1 MNWLSMV
8 ANRLIWFFPTLL
20 GLLVIVFTLSR
31 VVPIDPALLAA
42 GENAS
47 AAQVQHVRERFG
59 FDKPLPVQYL
69 MWLGRVARGDLGRSI
84 ATRRPVIDDVRD
96 ALGYSL
102 ALALTSSLS
111 AFALGISLGLVAAFR
126 QGGLVDKVASAI
138 AVVGVS
144 VPHYWAGIILIIV
157 FSVQLGWLPAMGAG
171 SEGGLGEYLRHLTLP
186 TVALAL
192 IPLGVITRVVR
203 SAALDVL
210 AQEFVVALAAKGLWR
225 RTVFFHVVKNAAPQI
240 LTVLGLQFG
249 FQLGGSVLVEAVFS
263 WPGTGYLLNLAI
275 FQRDIPVLQGVILV
289 LATFFV
295 LLNLL
300 VDVLQ
305 TFIDPRIARH

>member
-1 MNWLSMV
+1 M
-8 ANRLIWFFPTLL
+8 
-20 GLLVIVFTLSR
+20 
-31 VVPIDPALLAA
+31 PAESSQAEIEA
-42 GENAS
+42 TKRAY
-47 AAQVQHVRERFG
+47 G

-69 MWLGRVARGDLGRSI
+69 VWLGRVAQGDLGKSI
-84 ATRRPVIDDVRD
+84 ATRRAVILDVRD
-96 ALGYSL
+96 ALANSLVL
-102 ALALTSSLS
+102 ALSSSLL
-111 AFALGISLGLVAAFR
+111 AFVLGVALGLLAAFR
-126 QGGLVDKVASAI
+126 QGRALDKLASAI

-144 VPHYWAGIILIIV
+144 VPHYWAGIILIII
-157 FSVQLGWLPAMGAG
+157 FSVQLNWLPAMGAANDPG
-171 SEGGLGEYLRHLTLP
+171 VLPYLRHITLP

-203 SAALDVL
+203 SAALDIL
-210 AQEFVVALAAKGLWR
+210 NQEFVLALRAKGLAAR
-225 RTVFFHVVKNAAPQI
+225 RVFAHVVKNAAPQI

-295 LLNLL
+295 LLNLA
-300 VDVLQ
+300 VDLLQ
-305 TFIDPRIARH
+305 TVVDPRIARH

>member
-1 MNWLSMV
+1 MWRYV
-8 ANRLIWFFPTLL
+8 GRRLVLAIPTLL
-20 GLLVIVFTLSR
+20 GASIILFAMVHR
-31 VVPIDPALLAA
+31 GAGDPIAAVMPAECSQAEIEA
-42 GENAS
+42 TKRAY
-47 AAQVQHVRERFG
+47 G

-69 MWLGRVARGDLGRSI
+69 KWLGRVATGDLGRSI
-84 ATRRPVIDDVRD
+84 ATRRAVILDVRD
-96 ALGYSL
+96 ALANSL
-102 ALALTSSLS
+102 VLAVSSSLLAFS
-111 AFALGISLGLVAAFR
+111 AGIALGLVAAFR
-126 QGGLVDKVASAI
+126 QGRALDEIASAVAI
-138 AVVGVS
+138 VGVS

-157 FSVQLGWLPAMGAG
+157 FSVQLNWLPAMGAA
-171 SEGGLGEYLRHLTLP
+171 SDGGVLEYLRHMALP

-203 SAALDVL
+203 SAALDIL

-295 LLNLL
+295 LLNLA
-300 VDVLQ
+300 VDLLQ
-305 TFIDPRIARH
+305 TLVDPRIARH

>member
-1 MNWLSMV
+1 MWV
-8 ANRLIWFFPTLL
+8 YVGRRLLLAIPTLI
-20 GLLVIVFTLSR
+20 GASIIVFAMVHLAPGDPIAA
-31 VVPIDPALLAA
+31 VMPIDASKADIEAA
-42 GENAS
+42 KKAY
-47 AAQVQHVRERFG
+47 G

-69 MWLGRVARGDLGRSI
+69 RWLGRVVQGDLGKSL
-84 ATRRPVIDDVRD
+84 ATRRAVILDVRD
-96 ALGYSL
+96 ALANSL
-102 ALALTSSLS
+102 VLAVSSSLL
-111 AFALGISLGLVAAFR
+111 AFGAGIALGLLAAFR
-126 QGGLVDKVASAI
+126 QGKALDKVASGL
-138 AVVGVS
+138 AVIGVS

-157 FSVQLGWLPAMGAG
+157 FSVWLNWLPAMGAG
-171 SEGGLGEYLRHLTLP
+171 SDGGWLDYLRHMTLP
-186 TVALAL
+186 TIALAL

-210 AQEFVVALAAKGLWR
+210 AQEFVLALRAKGLVHR
-225 RTVFFHVVKNAAPQI
+225 RVFSHVVKNAAPQI

-295 LLNLL
+295 LLNLA
-300 VDVLQ
+300 VDMLQ
-305 TFIDPRIARH
+305 TLVDPRIARH

>member
-1 MNWLSMV
+1 VW
-8 ANRLIWFFPTLL
+8 AYAGRRLLLAIPTLL
-20 GLLVIVFTLSR
+20 GASIIVFAMVHLAPGD
-31 VVPIDPALLAA
+31 PIAAVMPAESSQAEIEA
-42 GENAS
+42 TKRAY
-47 AAQVQHVRERFG
+47 G

-69 MWLGRVARGDLGRSI
+69 VWLGRVAQGDLGKSI
-84 ATRRPVIDDVRD
+84 ATRRAVILDVRD
-96 ALGYSL
+96 ALANR
-102 ALALTSSLS
+102 AL
-111 AFALGISLGLVAAFR
+111 
-126 QGGLVDKVASAI
+126 DKLASAI

-144 VPHYWAGIILIIV
+144 VPHYWAGIILIII
-157 FSVQLGWLPAMGAG
+157 FSVQLNWLPAMGAADDPG
-171 SEGGLGEYLRHLTLP
+171 VLPYLRHITLP

-203 SAALDVL
+203 SAALDIL
-210 AQEFVVALAAKGLWR
+210 NQEFVLALRAKGLAAR
-225 RTVFFHVVKNAAPQI
+225 RVFAHVVKNAAPQI

-295 LLNLL
+295 LLNLA
-300 VDVLQ
+300 VDLLQ
-305 TFIDPRIARH
+305 TVVDPRIARH

>member
-1 MNWLSMV
+1 MW
-8 ANRLIWFFPTLL
+8 AYIARRLALAIPTLL
-20 GLLVIVFTLSR
+20 GASIIVFAMVHLAPGD
-31 VVPIDPALLAA
+31 PIAAVMPAD
-42 GENAS
+42 AS
-47 AAQVQHVRERFG
+47 QDQIDAVKRAYG
-59 FDKPLPVQYL
+59 FDQPLPVQYL
-69 MWLGRVARGDLGRSI
+69 RWLGRVVQGDLGRSI

-96 ALGYSL
+96 SLKNSLVLAISSSLLAFGLGIALGLL
-102 ALALTSSLS
+102 AASWQGR
-111 AFALGISLGLVAAFR
+111 AF
-126 QGGLVDKVASAI
+126 DKLASAV

-157 FSVQLGWLPAMGAG
+157 FSVQLNWLPAMGAAAD
-171 SEGGLGEYLRHLTLP
+171 GGLGDYLKHMVLP

-203 SAALDVL
+203 SAVLDAL
-210 AQEFVVALAAKGLWR
+210 AQEFVLALRAKGLGR
-225 RTVFFHVVKNAAPQI
+225 RVIFAHVVKNAAPQI

-275 FQRDIPVLQGVILV
+275 FQRDIPVLQGVIIV

-295 LLNLL
+295 LLNLAVDILQSL
-300 VDVLQ
+300 V
-305 TFIDPRIARH
+305 DPRIARH